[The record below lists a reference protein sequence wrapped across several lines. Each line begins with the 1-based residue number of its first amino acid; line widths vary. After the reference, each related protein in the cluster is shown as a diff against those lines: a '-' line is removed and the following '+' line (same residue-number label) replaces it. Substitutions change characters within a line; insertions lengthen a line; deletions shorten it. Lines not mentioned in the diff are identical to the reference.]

1 MPNRLIFI
9 LLITIVF
16 ITGCASN
23 TVRDLGLDKLAPRKA
38 EQELSEGIKS
48 YDNGN
53 YQTASKTIQNALNTG
68 LIFNSDQVTAHKYL
82 AFINCISERE
92 KQCREEFK
100 KALAL
105 DPGFELSATEAG
117 HPSWG
122 PVYRSLKNKQIP
134 AKKK

>member
-1 MPNRLIFI
+1 MPKRLILT
-9 LLITIVF
+9 LLISIVLL
-16 ITGCASN
+16 TGCASSAM
-23 TVRDLGLDKLAPRKA
+23 RDLGLDKLAPRKA
-38 EQELSEGIKS
+38 EQELSAGIKS

-53 YQTASKTIQNALNTG
+53 YQTAAKTIQNALNAG
-68 LIFNSDQVTAHKYL
+68 LTFNSDQVTAHKYL
-82 AFINCISERE
+82 AFISCISERE

-105 DPGFELSATEAG
+105 DPNFELSTTEAG

-122 PVYRSLKNKQIP
+122 PVYRSLKNEQMP